1 MTTIQQL
8 MASAVKNHFSN
19 SDMKE
24 TAGFAHFV
32 TVTDGLTG
40 RQAATIPA
48 ERFNSV
54 WAVVNHLTSLQ
65 DKVAGALRGELT
77 VTPTPGKSWL
87 PLGEVNDANW
97 LAARQRALDSN
108 RRLSEA
114 IAGLSDAQLRERLP
128 GWFNYVAVQAIVKV
142 HAHLGYHTAEIV
154 AIRHMQGLW
163 VDHPFT

>member
-1 MTTIQQL
+1 MSTIQQL
-8 MASAVKNHFSN
+8 MASAVRNHFSS
-19 SDMKE
+19 SDMQE

-40 RQAATIPA
+40 QQAATVPA

-65 DKVAGALRGELT
+65 DKVCRALRGEAT
-77 VTPTPGKSWL
+77 ETPPPGTSWV

-108 RRLSEA
+108 HR
-114 IAGLSDAQLRERLP
+114 LSDAIASLTDAQLKETLP
-128 GWFNYVAVQAIVKV
+128 GWFNYVAEQAILKV
-142 HAHLGYHTAEIV
+142 HAHIGYHTAEIV
-154 AIRHMQGLW
+154 AIRHMLGLW
-163 VDHPFT
+163 IDHPFV